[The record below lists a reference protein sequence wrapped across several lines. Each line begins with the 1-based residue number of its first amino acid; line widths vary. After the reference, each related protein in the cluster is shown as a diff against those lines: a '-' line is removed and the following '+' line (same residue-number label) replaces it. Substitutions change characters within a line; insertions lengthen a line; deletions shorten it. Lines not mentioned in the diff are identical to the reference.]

1 MPIEG
6 PVPGWVLSIVAGAT
20 LFAVM
25 FDLGL
30 AIVPGEFRWVVKRP
44 ALLLKGVF
52 SVLIAVPM
60 IALAVTRAI
69 ELPRLVEIGIV
80 LMAISPGAP
89 VALRRSMGA
98 GGHRTFAPALQ
109 IAVALLAVVSMPL
122 SIAVLNHYYRGN
134 ADIDPQHL
142 ARQVFFAQLLPLAL
156 GMAANRLANR
166 AAAWLE
172 PRLRRLGGLLL
183 ILLLVLVLIDI
194 WHVVI
199 DAGWR
204 AALAIALVTTLALA
218 VGHLLGGPR
227 TGDANGDGDLQRGAQ
242 SRARPAGGDAQPR
255 PTGDHRHGARLP
267 ADRRGDDHP
276 LRGVAAPRDPCTAA
290 DVNSTRTYFA
300 GGASRSAAIRSDC
313 TTASRNSPNSS

>member
-6 PVPGWVLSIVAGAT
+6 PVPGWILSLFAAAT

-30 AIVPGEFRWVVKRP
+30 AIVPGEFRWVVQRP
-44 ALLLKGVF
+44 VLLLKALF
-52 SVLIAVPM
+52 AVLVAVPVL
-60 IALAVTRAI
+60 ALVVTRALD
-69 ELPRLVEIGIV
+69 LPRPVEVGIV

-122 SIAVLNHYYRGN
+122 SIAVLNEYYS
-134 ADIDPQHL
+134 AQAVVDPQHL

-156 GMAANRLANR
+156 GMAMNRLANR

-172 PRLRRLGGLLL
+172 PKLRRLGSVLLVV
-183 ILLLVLVLIDI
+183 LLVLVLIDI

-199 DAGWR
+199 GAGWR
-204 AALAIALVTTLALA
+204 AALAIVLVTALALA
-218 VGHLLGGPR
+218 VGHMLGGPEPATR
-227 TGDANGDGDLQRGAQ
+227 TATAICSAARNPGLALLVATLNHAPPAITATALAYLLIAAATLIPYVFWRR
-242 SRARPAGGDAQPR
+242 RARPAESFP
-255 PTGDHRHGARLP
+255 
-267 ADRRGDDHP
+267 
-276 LRGVAAPRDPCTAA
+276 
-290 DVNSTRTYFA
+290 
-300 GGASRSAAIRSDC
+300 
-313 TTASRNSPNSS
+313 

>member
-6 PVPGWVLSIVAGAT
+6 PVPGWMLSIVAGAT
-20 LFAVM
+20 LFTVM

-44 ALLLKGVF
+44 ALLLKAVF
-52 SVLIAVPM
+52 SVLIAVPV
-60 IALAVTRAI
+60 IALVVTRAI
-69 ELPRLVEIGIV
+69 ELPRAVEIGIV

-122 SIAVLNHYYRGN
+122 SIALLNEYYRGQ
-134 ADIDPQHL
+134 AVVDPQHL
-142 ARQVFFAQLLPLAL
+142 ARQVFFAQLLPLGL
-156 GMAANRLANR
+156 GMATNRLANR

-172 PRLRRLGGLLL
+172 PKLRRLGGLLL

-204 AALAIALVTTLALA
+204 AALAIALVTALALA
-218 VGHLLGGPR
+218 VGHVLGGPEPATR
-227 TGDANGDGDLQRGAQ
+227 TATAIC
-242 SRARPAGGDAQPR
+242 SAARNPGLALLVATLNHAPPAITATALAYLLIAAVTMIPYVFW
-255 PTGDHRHGARLP
+255 
-267 ADRRGDDHP
+267 RR
-276 LRGVAAPRDPCTAA
+276 RAAPAA
-290 DVNSTRTYFA
+290 PT
-300 GGASRSAAIRSDC
+300 
-313 TTASRNSPNSS
+313 